1 MRTLNKKLW
10 GYTKAC
16 HRLQEYIK
24 INKIQHSIAGVDKA
38 DQLNRIKASIKDHC
52 MQKMEK

>member
-52 MQKMEK
+52 MQKKEK